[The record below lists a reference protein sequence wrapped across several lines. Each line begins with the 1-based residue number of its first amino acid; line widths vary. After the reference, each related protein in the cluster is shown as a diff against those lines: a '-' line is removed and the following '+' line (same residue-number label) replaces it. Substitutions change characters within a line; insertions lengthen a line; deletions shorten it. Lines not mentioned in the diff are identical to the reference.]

1 MKEIEEIDE
10 KKARKLIA
18 KLEDLMVSR
27 EEMHQ
32 MKENAIKFRKVKT
45 QGKLYLQSEK
55 IKNRIE
61 DIKVPTLEA
70 LDDD

>member
-27 EEMHQ
+27 EEMRRL
-32 MKENAIKFRKVKT
+32 KETA
-45 QGKLYLQSEK
+45 GKLKGIETKGKIYSQAEK
-55 IKNRIE
+55 TKNRVE